1 MVKKWC
7 TQNKESLFVV
17 ILLLCFCGYNISR
30 SYGFVLF
37 PDEFGYW
44 AYASMLTGYDWS
56 DIVSLGSYYSY
67 GYSLILFPIF
77 VLCKNAVIAYRMA
90 IAVNFIL
97 LGVCFFIWKKLIE
110 KLFEHIGEKRKTF
123 YAAIAVF
130 YPSWLFYGRITL
142 AEIVIVTLY
151 AAICLLLYDYL
162 EYNRMSTLIILV
174 LALVYIHFV
183 HMRTIAVLI
192 ACVITLVIYYA
203 MKKNRIKQCITFL
216 GLIAI
221 IFLLGYGLKEW
232 ITGNIY
238 AASDSVNVND
248 YAGQKGKIAY
258 IFTEEGGRNLIVSVA
273 GKVLYLGIASFGLA
287 YFGMWNV
294 VKKVI
299 EGVKTWKEKK
309 ELTTDKWFCL
319 FVLLATAG
327 AVMVNAIYTIHP
339 GRVDAL
345 TYGRYHEYIM
355 PILIVLGLIEISEN
369 SKVYRKLVAFLTA
382 EGVMTALVTWSLVTY
397 EQTNIHG
404 YMMVGMSY
412 LHQQNNF
419 EPIHFFWQTFG
430 IGAVLTCIVVLGFV
444 WVKRHKGME
453 ICLILLVALEMLL
466 AVHAGKLYIDDS
478 SLGAYRD
485 TKIVQRIERLQEEQD
500 REIYY
505 LLTDKDYALIS
516 ILQFMMRDEDI
527 HIISKEEM
535 KTQKLQEEDLLVSDY
550 RNPLSEILQ
559 EQYDSFMV
567 NGHFVLFYNE

>member
-258 IFTEEGGRNLIVSVA
+258 IFTEEGVRNLIVSVA

-369 SKVYRKLVAFLTA
+369 SKVYCKLVAFLTA

-397 EQTNIHG
+397 GQTNIHG

-412 LHQQNNF
+412 LHQQNEF
-419 EPIHFFWQTFG
+419 EPIRFYWQTFG
-430 IGAVLTCIVVLGFV
+430 MGVVLTCIVVLGLV

-516 ILQFMMRDEDI
+516 ILQFMMQDEDI
-527 HIISKEEM
+527 HIISKDEM
-535 KTQKLQEEDLLVSDY
+535 EVQKLQEEDLLVSDY